1 MNKNFTPNAC
11 SNPIDCQ
18 KESLEEH
25 LIKIMKDASVNRPS
39 ANKVRF
45 LAAYA
50 AALNC
55 CKSRMAG
62 DLELVMN

>member
-1 MNKNFTPNAC
+1 MNKNFTPNTF
-11 SNPIDCQ
+11 SNPLNCQ
-18 KESLEEH
+18 EESLEEH
-25 LIKIMKDASVNRPS
+25 LRKVLKDAPANRPS

-62 DLELVMN
+62 DLELMMN

>member
-1 MNKNFTPNAC
+1 
-11 SNPIDCQ
+11 
-18 KESLEEH
+18 
-25 LIKIMKDASVNRPS
+25 MKDASVNRPS